1 MQCVSQEIF
10 YQRLDDFKQK
20 QKRNTSQ
27 LTMFIED
34 QFYNEAMEYLK
45 IQIEKSS
52 SDSRETEGKLS
63 LSQLK
68 TLQRKKWTYHQGKL
82 QTPDRK
88 TVIPKSK
95 LYDTLILAHQR
106 TAHRGR
112 QITSK
117 CENDNYSE
125 VSVQLVKLYPPYSKI
140 AKLYQF
146 KLFCTGSIYSVPV
159 QKQQHA
165 KEQVGYR

>member
-1 MQCVSQEIF
+1 
-10 YQRLDDFKQK
+10 
-20 QKRNTSQ
+20 
-27 LTMFIED
+27 MFIED

-63 LSQLK
+63 QSQLK

-117 CENDNYSE
+117 GKGRRYLTSEVPLLSREYSPRKPTANGMVNGKWENDNYSE
-125 VSVQLVKLYPPYSKI
+125 VSVRLVKLFVSLCPLHEQQKTITNKQESKH
-140 AKLYQF
+140 KNNQNLRF
-146 KLFCTGSIYSVPV
+146 RT
-159 QKQQHA
+159 
-165 KEQVGYR
+165 

>member
-1 MQCVSQEIF
+1 MYSHEIF

-20 QKRNTSQ
+20 QKRNKSQ

-45 IQIEKSS
+45 IQSEKSS

-63 LSQLK
+63 LSQSQLK

-82 QTPDRK
+82 QTPNRK

-106 TAHRGR
+106 TALRR
-112 QITSK
+112 CQITSK
-117 CENDNYSE
+117 WENDDYSE
-125 VSVQLVKLYPPYSKI
+125 VSVRLVKLFVSLRPLHEQQKTITSKQES
-140 AKLYQF
+140 KHKNNRNLRFRTWWQ
-146 KLFCTGSIYSVPV
+146 
-159 QKQQHA
+159 
-165 KEQVGYR
+165 

>member
-1 MQCVSQEIF
+1 MQSVSCKVF
-10 YQRLDDFKQK
+10 YQRVDDFKQK

-27 LTMFIED
+27 LTMFIKD

-45 IQIEKSS
+45 IQSEKLS

-63 LSQLK
+63 QSQLK

-82 QTPDRK
+82 QAPDRK
-88 TVIPKSK
+88 IVIPKSK
-95 LYDTLILAHQR
+95 LYNTLILEHQR

-117 CENDNYSE
+117 WVNDNYSE
-125 VSVQLVKLYPPYSKI
+125 VSFRVVN
-140 AKLYQF
+140 
-146 KLFCTGSIYSVPV
+146 LFVNLCPLHELTAEDYHQPC
-159 QKQQHA
+159 
-165 KEQVGYR
+165 

>member
-1 MQCVSQEIF
+1 
-10 YQRLDDFKQK
+10 
-20 QKRNTSQ
+20 
-27 LTMFIED
+27 MFIED

-45 IQIEKSS
+45 IQSEKSS
-52 SDSRETEGKLS
+52 SDSRETEGKQS
-63 LSQLK
+63 QSQLK

-125 VSVQLVKLYPPYSKI
+125 VSVQLVKLFVRLCPLHEQQKTITSKQES
-140 AKLYQF
+140 KHKNNRNLRFRTWWQ
-146 KLFCTGSIYSVPV
+146 
-159 QKQQHA
+159 
-165 KEQVGYR
+165 